1 MVALYRENILMF
13 VNFAKKNILNCINT
27 NCTFSKKKL
36 DTPYIYC
43 LGKILCE

>member
-13 VNFAKKNILNCINT
+13 VNFAKKYLELHKYQLY
-27 NCTFSKKKL
+27 FFKKKKL

-43 LGKILCE
+43 LGKTFM